1 MSNIYKINRIF
12 YFPGRPGGG
21 FMKKVEP
28 LQDQELY
35 MLRVIHQIIN
45 VQSFNTHSIREL
57 TENFTWEKI
66 GISINPSLALVN
78 HSCDPNTIRC
88 NLNKNTILVAGQHIK
103 QGEEIT
109 DSYHVHFKNV
119 VLSQRQY
126 HTLKYYMFECECPAC
141 TQNWPLEDQIPDELP
156 RIPNMETEAYFKK
169 RTGDKKDIVKGIID
183 ARRHVESL
191 MAKQDHEATLLAYG
205 PLCEQLE
212 IHVRKPHIYYL
223 QARSGIAHCL
233 WNMFCRQKSKEDEF
247 EDTDDVTGRDHAV
260 KIYQSDFMEKSTEKK
275 SLVMI
280 NGEMVWPVK
289 NDPEKDAKDEEKR
302 RILEATKQALMNT
315 AANLGSVKADHLA
328 MKDTIKSMKD
338 IAWEHAHMGKVGDL
352 NQIITDEEFAEL
364 VKQKEAENEMI
375 KSELAKFEEE
385 MKKVE
390 SEVKARREKERE
402 ELEKKRE
409 LEKKLREEEKEKAIA
424 EKMKQ
429 YKEDEAKRKEERANR
444 ELQKKKRIEAEHKKK
459 AERETKRLEEAL
471 KRRKE
476 ELKQE
481 EDELEKL
488 LAMVEAEDSINVDN
502 GVDLNLEP
510 LNNDAGNGQES
521 AEKLSKEEST
531 TKIKNDKNS
540 KNHSVNTPKE
550 ENKVLTAKSNN
561 SNESDKN
568 SVWAAIR
575 ELKES
580 ALDLG
585 GIEFTTSNEKEVETK
600 EVVTEDAFDL
610 FIKEIKAKAELAKK
624 VAMAKPKE
632 VINDNNS
639 TTITDSKINESNK
652 SENMVVN
659 GTIEEN
665 NYMKSNTNGLAEH
678 DKENKKPDET
688 IENGKPAE
696 PFDYVAWK
704 KNMERFYKEENEA
717 EMRAEAAD
725 QAYLMQ
731 LKQIINERIVK
742 YIAESKVNDVN
753 DGPLFKPKPKP
764 KKVKSDKDEMTNLKH
779 KEKERKR
786 KKKEE
791 KFKESEDKM
800 KDVALKAAKIDKVV
814 NYADQEIIRM
824 RELISNL
831 LQRSKLNDK
840 EVEDLNLDEI
850 VAQARIDTVDKASS
864 NDQSKHWTEEDTNKW
879 PNQNKKQDFTNALTV
894 LRNSAISN
902 IDAEKLKTS
911 ITAVKEAKPE
921 TKKTVESKDATKT
934 IKEKEVLVNNNVSKP
949 SIENG
954 TTKHLPR
961 TTESTPANVSTN
973 SIEPKTN
980 TQQSN
985 IPKIIPKDKSAET
998 NKSQIGIKSSND
1010 TTKKIENNEIK
1021 NSTTYSK
1028 TQEKAVK
1035 QSTEMSS
1042 ATKNGIQEDKKT
1054 TEPKVNA
1061 KVSAVTQEKKQEIL
1075 PVIDIKDQAQ
1085 STPASKIAVLNK
1097 NSKANVNNSDKQKHE
1112 VKTPEKPKDNVITAE
1127 SKNNNQTIAKKENT
1141 TIKVTQEVTGKK
1153 AEPELNGKANVS
1165 ISDKQKPEVK
1175 QPEKPKIIT
1184 AESKDNHQTIAKKE
1198 NEIMKSKQEV
1208 IGKKAEPELNTNRN
1222 YEINKVAT
1230 EKVVIAKPVKE
1241 KTIPKQEET
1250 TPIKENYSI
1259 TKEPTQNIVIVK
1271 KFTQPPNKQTLLNN
1285 VEENTQNGKETKA
1298 ALINKQDNTVNETK
1312 VKPKDEDKIN
1322 NQPNGRPVT
1331 KIVFKEQKDDA
1342 TNQKST
1348 ESSKL
1353 MAPQPESKI
1362 HLNQPNKDEILN
1374 HKPTE
1379 NVEPKPEIKF
1389 DSKIS
1394 KSEQTAIKEVKI
1406 EPKKTEHVNSK
1417 NNQSNGIKIN
1427 GNETTKAIDTVKP
1440 VEIPKVEN
1448 KVLTKPPQNGV
1459 TAAAMSPKVE
1469 KKINL
1474 PKVPVPSSPITKPKQ
1489 PIPASPKVDRRITS
1503 PSPVR
1508 SQKVNNTSVE
1518 PQPQKVPDSP
1528 KAGGVFVV
1536 TPFTFAPPPQQQM
1549 RRPPPPNFK
1558 PPPPPSMKPPPP
1570 PPLF

>member
-1 MSNIYKINRIF
+1 
-12 YFPGRPGGG
+12 
-21 FMKKVEP
+21 MKKVEP

-183 ARRHVESL
+183 ARRHVEGL

-289 NDPEKDAKDEEKR
+289 NDPVKDAKDEEKR

-315 AANLGSVKADHLA
+315 TANLGSVKADHQA

-352 NQIITDEEFAEL
+352 NHIITDEEFAEL
-364 VKQKEAENEMI
+364 VKQKETENEMI

-402 ELEKKRE
+402 ELDKKRE

-444 ELQKKKRIEAEHKKK
+444 ELEKKKRIEAEHKKK

-488 LAMVEAEDSINVDN
+488 LAMVEAEDSINVDKS
-502 GVDLNLEP
+502 VDLNVEP
-510 LNNDAGNGQES
+510 LNNEAGNGQES
-521 AEKLSKEEST
+521 AEILSKEET
-531 TKIKNDKNS
+531 PTKIKNDINT

-550 ENKVLTAKSNN
+550 ENKVLTSKSNN

-585 GIEFTTSNEKEVETK
+585 GIEFTTSNEKQAETN

-610 FIKEIKAKAELAKK
+610 FIKDIKAKAELAKK

-632 VINDNNS
+632 VMNENKS
-639 TTITDSKINESNK
+639 TTITDSNIRESNK
-652 SENMVVN
+652 SDNMVVN
-659 GTIEEN
+659 GTNEEHN
-665 NYMKSNTNGLAEH
+665 DMKSNTNGIAEH
-678 DKENKKPDET
+678 DKENKKPDE
-688 IENGKPAE
+688 IKENDKSAE

-824 RELISNL
+824 RELITNL

-850 VAQARIDTVDKASS
+850 VAQAHVDTVDNASS

-921 TKKTVESKDATKT
+921 TKKTVVVKDTTKT
-934 IKEKEVLVNNNVSKP
+934 IKEKEALVNNNVSKP
-949 SIENG
+949 SIDILKNG
-954 TTKHLPR
+954 TTKHLPKP
-961 TTESTPANVSTN
+961 TESAPTNVSTN
-973 SIEPKTN
+973 NIEPKAN

-985 IPKIIPKDKSAET
+985 IPKIISKDKPAET
-998 NKSQIGIKSSND
+998 NKSQNGIKSSND
-1010 TTKKIENNEIK
+1010 TLKKTEHTDII
-1021 NSTTYSK
+1021 NSTVNSK

-1035 QSTEMSS
+1035 QTTEMLFS
-1042 ATKNGIQEDKKT
+1042 TKNNITEDKK
-1054 TEPKVNA
+1054 PNDP
-1061 KVSAVTQEKKQEIL
+1061 KVSAVTQEKKQDIL
-1075 PVIDIKDQAQ
+1075 PVIEIKEKSQ
-1085 STPASKIAVLNK
+1085 STPASKSAIPNG
-1097 NSKANVNNSDKQKHE
+1097 NGTVNNSDKQKPE
-1112 VKTPEKPKDNVITAE
+1112 VKRPEKPKDNVKTSE
-1127 SKNNNQTIAKKENT
+1127 SKDNNQTSAPKENK
-1141 TIKVTQEVTGKK
+1141 TIKVTQEVTSKET
-1153 AEPELNGKANVS
+1153 EPE
-1165 ISDKQKPEVK
+1165 
-1175 QPEKPKIIT
+1175 
-1184 AESKDNHQTIAKKE
+1184 SKNKK
-1198 NEIMKSKQEV
+1198 
-1208 IGKKAEPELNTNRN
+1208 N
-1222 YEINKVAT
+1222 YEIKKVAT
-1230 EKVVIAKPVKE
+1230 EKIVIPTPVKE
-1241 KTIPKQEET
+1241 KSIPKQEET

-1271 KFTQPPNKQTLLNN
+1271 KFTQTPNKQSLDNIK
-1285 VEENTQNGKETKA
+1285 EHTQNGKETKA
-1298 ALINKQDNTVNETK
+1298 ALINKHDNTINENK
-1312 VKPKDEDKIN
+1312 VKPRDEDKTN

-1331 KIVFKEQKDDA
+1331 KIVFNEQKDET

-1348 ESSKL
+1348 ESLKLTASK
-1353 MAPQPESKI
+1353 PESKLQ
-1362 HLNQPNKDEILN
+1362 LNQTNKEEKLN
-1374 HKPTE
+1374 QKPIR
-1379 NVEPKPEIKF
+1379 NVKPLEPKPEIKIEN
-1389 DSKIS
+1389 KIP
-1394 KSEQTAIKEVKI
+1394 KAELTAIKEEVKI
-1406 EPKKTEHVNSK
+1406 EPTKTEHVNEK
-1417 NNQSNGIKIN
+1417 PNQNSGIKIN
-1427 GNETTKAIDTVKP
+1427 GDETTKADDTVKP
-1440 VEIPKVEN
+1440 VEILKVEN

-1459 TAAAMSPKVE
+1459 TAVGVSPKVE

-1474 PKVPVPSSPITKPKQ
+1474 PKVPVPSSPIPKAKQ
-1489 PIPASPKVDRRITS
+1489 SIPESPKIDRRITS

-1508 SQKVNNTSVE
+1508 SQKVNTSVE